1 MRPITNEEIK
11 ELFEVPAP
19 MQQAFNTP
27 FSGQNDKQGNKLKS
41 SDKQALKIEDHHL
54 CTLLGG
60 HPHAI
65 SLVAPFL
72 QNNRRLADL
81 YKMLLNMIA
90 SEDFMKDMH
99 TLDPTQSLKVSMDT
113 STLHMRNT

>member
-1 MRPITNEEIK
+1 LLEKKCLRTFTVEEIK

-19 MQQAFNTP
+19 MQRAYNTP
-27 FSGQNDKQGNKLKS
+27 FQNQGTLVKTWTPSGQQRLR
-41 SDKQALKIEDHHL
+41 IEDHHL

-72 QNNRRLADL
+72 
-81 YKMLLNMIA
+81 
-90 SEDFMKDMH
+90 
-99 TLDPTQSLKVSMDT
+99 
-113 STLHMRNT
+113 